1 LSSILSTDQL
11 TKSFGKIQA
20 VRQLSFE
27 VKKGQVFGILG
38 PNGSGKTTTLSMLLD
53 LIPPDKG
60 GFSWFGEPPSRESRK
75 RIGSVVESPNFFP
88 YLDAVCNLRIVADIK
103 DKGYDDIPE
112 VLRLT
117 GLYERRN
124 SKFRTFSF
132 GMRQRLALASAL
144 LGDPEVLILDEP
156 TNGLDPQ
163 GIAQIRDIIALV
175 ASKGTTILLA
185 SHLLDEVQKICTH
198 VLVLNKGKML
208 FSGEVRE
215 VLAVS
220 DAIEISAEDMPS
232 LKNAVM
238 QIEGFSSLTE
248 ADGMIH
254 VHFKG
259 PVSAGEINSFM
270 FSKGIVLSRISE
282 RKRRLE
288 QHFLE
293 LLQENV

>member
-1 LSSILSTDQL
+1 
-11 TKSFGKIQA
+11 
-20 VRQLSFE
+20 
-27 VKKGQVFGILG
+27 
-38 PNGSGKTTTLSMLLD
+38 
-53 LIPPDKG
+53 
-60 GFSWFGEPPSRESRK
+60 
-75 RIGSVVESPNFFP
+75 
-88 YLDAVCNLRIVADIK
+88 
-103 DKGYDDIPE
+103 
-112 VLRLT
+112 
-117 GLYERRN
+117 
-124 SKFRTFSF
+124 
-132 GMRQRLALASAL
+132 
-144 LGDPEVLILDEP
+144 
-156 TNGLDPQ
+156 
-163 GIAQIRDIIALV
+163 
-175 ASKGTTILLA
+175 
-185 SHLLDEVQKICTH
+185 
-198 VLVLNKGKML
+198 ML

-282 RKRRLE
+282 RKRSLE

-293 LLQENV
+293 LLQETYDKAPEN